1 MAMGDFFVPEA
12 IKNINMKMEVI
23 CSGLSAIQQGRIRIN
38 VQKETTSLR
47 PRLNISTDFLNEEQ
61 NKIEV
66 I

>member
-1 MAMGDFFVPEA
+1 
-12 IKNINMKMEVI
+12 MEVI